1 MQVFYR
7 ESCASTKATQIPP
20 GFLSPVLRISHK
32 SEGSLP
38 REAWHTLK
46 NSTLK
51 RSWQNIQSHPPKAT
65 QGTVNSP

>member
-1 MQVFYR
+1 MQIFYR
-7 ESCASTKATQIPP
+7 ENCVSTMVAQIAPEH
-20 GFLSPVLRISHK
+20 LSPVLRISHR
-32 SEGSLP
+32 SEGSLL

-51 RSWQNIQSHPPKAT
+51 RAWQNIQSCPPKAA